1 MSLRFRCRVYSNFYY
16 FFYFFCGSFLSFF
29 IHSFFPFLFFICSI
43 GLWSVGNYFGATGT
57 GKTLSIIC
65 SALQWVIDQ
74 RKQAK
79 CEKIGESIKN
89 WANDGHHGSD
99 DEPDWMRDFV
109 GNKDEQCQ
117 EKNIKMKKFGVGHGK
132 PVNRRNQGS
141 CRDLFSRGMKE
152 EDLIPREECKN
163 WQKKNDALQL
173 SDEEFL
179 LEAYESEAEGA
190 GGTSKRKA
198 GVGSH
203 ISSSDEEEEADQ
215 SDDDEVEEKLK
226 VYFCSRTHSQ
236 LSQFTK
242 ELRKTVFAKEMKVVC
257 LGSRKNFCIN
267 EGLVNY
273 YCLSLFSF

>member
-1 MSLRFRCRVYSNFYY
+1 M
-16 FFYFFCGSFLSFF
+16 
-29 IHSFFPFLFFICSI
+29 
-43 GLWSVGNYFGATGT
+43 
-57 GKTLSIIC
+57 
-65 SALQWVIDQ
+65 IDQ

-79 CEKIGESIKN
+79 CVKIGESIKN

-132 PVNRRNQGS
+132 PVNRRNQES